1 MSTESAAA
9 IEARLSELDPGEREA
24 LAAALPVLEKL
35 TRGVRA

>member
-24 LAAALPVLEKL
+24 LAAALPALERL
-35 TRGVRA
+35 ALGVRP